1 MEVASSM
8 TGFEAVLMIALA
20 VITLGFAIKKLVK
33 DWRLSDAGD
42 SVMQLMH
49 KELERMSAQNTM
61 LSTELGKLQQEI
73 IQLNTALRK
82 LCVENDKLQT
92 EVIALTNELNAFK
105 KVAAVRK
112 IKVTQ
117 NATS

>member
-1 MEVASSM
+1 MEASSAPAID
-8 TGFEAVLMIALA
+8 AVLMIALA
-20 VITLGFAIKKLVK
+20 VVVLVFGIKKLVK
-33 DWRLSDAGD
+33 DWKLSDAGD

-49 KELERMSAQNTM
+49 KELERMSAQNTV
-61 LSTELGKLQQEI
+61 LSTELNKLQQEI
-73 IQLNTALRK
+73 IQLNAQLRQ
-82 LCVENDKLQT
+82 LCIENDKLQT
-92 EVIALTNELNAFK
+92 EVVALTNELNAFK